1 MRSRGRVILIST
13 VFMVLGWAEVAA
25 ITDFAHTITS
35 GAPSRFWIA
44 VAVSAVITVAFPL
57 WCLSRPYKGL
67 WQVMAIG
74 FLGFWLMGGGTE
86 VITRGTEGVGLLW
99 WAAPA
104 SLLVIFWVAQEAG
117 KQEVTR
123 VAPQTVGE

>member
-1 MRSRGRVILIST
+1 MSSRGRVILIST
-13 VFMVLGWAEVAA
+13 VFMVLGWVEVAA

-74 FLGFWLMGGGTE
+74 FLGFWLMGVVTE
-86 VITRGTEGVGLLW
+86 LITRGTEGAGLLW

-104 SLLVIFWVAQEAG
+104 SLLVIFWVAQEAD
-117 KQEVTR
+117 KQEAAR
-123 VAPQTVGE
+123 AAPQTVEE